1 MPDNNPIS
9 IKLDNGKYEILY
21 NATGHFPEKA
31 LRYGEP
37 YRDLIGDNLIFF
49 LCSELIAARE
59 EIAKLKNT

>member
-1 MPDNNPIS
+1 MPDNKNIS

-21 NATGHFPEKA
+21 DKNGHFPQKA

-37 YRDLIGDNLIFF
+37 YRDLVGDNLIFF

-59 EIAKLKNT
+59 EIAKLKKS